1 MGRVLVRNTVV
12 TAFLRL
18 SSSAMSFGIGIL
30 AARVAGVAQYGAY
43 AYAMSILTVATV
55 VATLGLDRL
64 VVREVATRREPG
76 DDRDLRGLLRW
87 SHMLGVVASLGT
99 VILAAL
105 FWPALTASLD
115 IPTRQAL
122 AAGALLLPLAVW
134 LRVQQ
139 SALQG
144 LNRMV
149 AGQLP
154 ETLIQPATLGI
165 LLVIIAA
172 ARRPVDGRA
181 LVVLQT
187 AGAAAACGVAGWMV
201 WGSFHDG
208 AKGQRV
214 FRHRAWGLAL
224 VPLLLTS
231 GLSVAT
237 NQADMLILG
246 AMNGATAAGIYSA
259 AIRSAA
265 LIGFVLAS
273 ANLAMAPTF
282 ASLHSSGDIAA
293 LQRLVTKSARYILL
307 LATPVA
313 VAMIV
318 GGQLLLAAFGVDFI
332 AGITPLRILS
342 VGQWVNAGMGSVAFL
357 LMMTGHAR
365 DVTIGLAAGLAL
377 NVALSLLLVPHFGT
391 TGAATAATASVIFW
405 NGVLAWCVHKRL
417 GVDGT
422 AAGIFTKRRSG

>member
-1 MGRVLVRNTVV
+1 VLVRNTVV

-55 VATLGLDRL
+55 VGTLGLDRL
-64 VVREVATRREPG
+64 VVREVATCGERA
-76 DDRDLRGLLRW
+76 DDRELRGLLRW
-87 SHMLGVVASLGT
+87 SQILGIGASLGA
-99 VILAAL
+99 VFLGAL
-105 FWPALTASLD
+105 LWPALAPSLD
-115 IPTRQAL
+115 IPTRRAL
-122 AAGALLLPLAVW
+122 AAGALLVPLAVW
-134 LRVQQ
+134 MRVQQ

-154 ETLIQPATLGI
+154 ETIIQPATLWI
-165 LLVIIAA
+165 LLVIIAV
-172 ARRPVDGRA
+172 ARRPVDGRD
-181 LVVLQT
+181 LIILQT
-187 AGAAAACGVAGWMV
+187 AGAAAACGVAGWIV
-201 WGSFHDG
+201 WRSFHDG
-208 AKGQRV
+208 ARGQRV
-214 FRHRAWGLAL
+214 YRHRVWGLVL
-224 VPLLLTS
+224 VPLLLTNA
-231 GLSVAT
+231 LSVAT

-246 AMNGATAAGIYSA
+246 GMKGAAAAGIYSA
-259 AIRSAA
+259 SIRSAA

-282 ASLHSSGDIAA
+282 ALLHSSGDIVA

-307 LATPVA
+307 LATPVT
-313 VAMIV
+313 VAMIL
-318 GGQLLLAAFGVDFI
+318 GGRLLLAAFGVDFI

-357 LMMTGHAR
+357 LIMTGHAR

-377 NVALSLLLVPHFGT
+377 NFALSVLLVPHFGT
-391 TGAATAATASVIFW
+391 AGAATAATASVIFW